1 MYFFFKPYDERSQTS
16 CEWKNL
22 KESVVHLWNEGI
34 EEVNA
39 NVVYENVW
47 QPGDDKIFEME
58 LKKLADYILD
68 NNLYNKYQCTFADYI
83 GQPYD
88 EEMLTQ
94 TSCGAGKM
102 LALSPG
108 GKIYPCM
115 IIINPDI
122 LSEMWT
128 SELISKTINP
138 DMLNR

>member
-1 MYFFFKPYDERSQTS
+1 
-16 CEWKNL
+16 
-22 KESVVHLWNEGI
+22 
-34 EEVNA
+34 
-39 NVVYENVW
+39 
-47 QPGDDKIFEME
+47 ME

-68 NNLYNKYQCTFADYI
+68 NNLYNKYQCTLFADYI

-115 IIINPDI
+115 RYYDYS
-122 LSEMWT
+122 L
-128 SELISKTINP
+128 TINP
-138 DMLNR
+138 DMLSEMWTKELISKNREYLCY